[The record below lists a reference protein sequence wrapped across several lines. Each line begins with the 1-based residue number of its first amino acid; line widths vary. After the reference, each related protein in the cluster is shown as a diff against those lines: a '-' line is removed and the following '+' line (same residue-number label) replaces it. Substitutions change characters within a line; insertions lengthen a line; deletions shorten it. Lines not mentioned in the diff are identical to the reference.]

1 MSVDLLSFMKIRV
14 FSLSLAATLLAAVG
28 GNGVLAQTAQYDAQ
42 LIKLSPEAEEILCER
57 FPLNSRCAGAET
69 TAEMSPATSEA
80 ETSTEAP
87 AAEDTSNAS
96 AGTIVD
102 VAAANGSFKT
112 LTAAIEA
119 AGLTETLSGE
129 GPFTVFAPT
138 DAAFAALPPGTV
150 ENLLKP
156 ENKEQLVQ
164 LLTYHVVP
172 QSLPASG
179 LQSGEVTTVAGAP
192 LNVSVDAAAQ
202 TVKVNEASV
211 TQADVQASNGVIHVV
226 DQVLMPPTP

>member
-1 MSVDLLSFMKIRV
+1 MKIKV
-14 FSLSLAATLLAAVG
+14 FSLSLAGAVLAAAG

-69 TAEMSPATSEA
+69 AAEMSSAMPEA
-80 ETSTEAP
+80 DSSTEAAP
-87 AAEDTSNAS
+87 TAEDTSS
-96 AGTIVD
+96 AGTVVE
-102 VAAANGSFKT
+102 VAAANGSFET

-156 ENKEQLVQ
+156 ENKEQLVK

-172 QSLPASG
+172 QSLPASS
-179 LQSGEVTTVAGAP
+179 LQSGEVATVAGAP
-192 LNVSVDAAAQ
+192 LSVNVDAAAQ
-202 TVKVNEASV
+202 TVSVNDASV
-211 TQADVQASNGVIHVV
+211 TQADIQAANGVIHVV
-226 DQVLMPPTP
+226 DQVLMPPAP

>member
-1 MSVDLLSFMKIRV
+1 MKTRI
-14 FSLSLAATLLAAVG
+14 FSLSLAGAVLAAVG
-28 GNGVLAQTAQYDAQ
+28 GSGVLAQTAQYDAQ

-69 TAEMSPATSEA
+69 AAEVSSPMSEA
-80 ETSTEAP
+80 DRSTETAP
-87 AAEDTSNAS
+87 TTEGTATNG
-96 AGTIVD
+96 AGTVVE
-102 VAAANGSFKT
+102 VAAANGSFET

-129 GPFTVFAPT
+129 GPFTIFAPT

-172 QSLPASG
+172 QSLPANS
-179 LQSGEVTTVAGAP
+179 LQSGEVATVAGAP
-192 LNVSVDAAAQ
+192 LSVNVDAAAQ
-202 TVKVNEASV
+202 TVRVNDASV
-211 TQADVQASNGVIHVV
+211 TQADVQASNGVIHVI
-226 DQVLMPPTP
+226 DQVLMPPNP